1 MSILN
6 NIRKKTPAQKFRII
20 WTVVAVIVVL
30 MIGIWVISA
39 RYYKNVAKDTTLFQ
53 SLGQGIKD
61 VRDNYQK

>member
-1 MSILN
+1 MSLID

-20 WTVVAVIVVL
+20 WTVVIVIVIV
-30 MIGIWVISA
+30 MVGIWIISA
-39 RYYKNVAKDTTLFQ
+39 HYYKNVTKDTTLFQ